1 MPLSRIQVID
11 CAQEYVSLRA
21 PDCEN
26 GLVQVHWKEI
36 EPIAGQG
43 RDAAA
48 SFASQRRGEA
58 RTAES
63 DTRKRQ
69 AARLEEARIGIAKLS
84 DTPSADL
91 PAASRALVTG
101 CIVDAEGGFAL
112 DLLSLSSEEGGLA
125 EALSECLP
133 LLAARCIASELRQV
147 VPLALERLQGCADAA
162 SGNAGLHRQAL
173 SRAES
178 MNGERRE
185 AMKGDR
191 ARATISSKLLDCAA
205 AVCSCYENPQTKG
218 GTLCSLQRGCEEA
231 KKARDAMAT
240 CLAQALKQQ
249 EAAEK
254 EKAAAGKHVRDF
266 SKRLD
271 TMASELL
278 PLAGDAA
285 DEERRAAQE
294 AMQSL
299 KEAATAAAEHLKRM
313 QRLVQAL
320 QASERACSEVLQ
332 GEEQAAQNAE
342 GSSAHAIA
350 LHGARLKVRD
360 AAQLVLDQQGPAE
373 ERFSAIL
380 NQAQVRRPSS
390 HLRRSCVCIV
400 PCLLFG
406 ACCHWVT

>member
-1 MPLSRIQVID
+1 MTDLIVNT
-11 CAQEYVSLRA
+11 EGSL
-21 PDCEN
+21 
-26 GLVQVHWKEI
+26 
-36 EPIAGQG
+36 
-43 RDAAA
+43 
-48 SFASQRRGEA
+48 
-58 RTAES
+58 
-63 DTRKRQ
+63 
-69 AARLEEARIGIAKLS
+69 
-84 DTPSADL
+84 
-91 PAASRALVTG
+91 
-101 CIVDAEGGFAL
+101 AL
-112 DLLSLSSEEGGLA
+112 DLLSLQTEDGGLP
-125 EALSECLP
+125 LSLWQSLP
-133 LLAARCIASELRQV
+133 LSAARCLASELSKV
-147 VPLALERLQGCADAA
+147 VPMALERLQVSKHAA
-162 SGNAGLHRQAL
+162 SQTAALHICAL
-173 SRAES
+173 SITEDTKQNRQEMMAE
-178 MNGERRE
+178 
-185 AMKGDR
+185 DR
-191 ARATISSKLLDCAA
+191 ARVKVAIEILDCAS
-205 AVCSCYENPQTKG
+205 AVVSCYENRESG
-218 GTLCSLQRGCEEA
+218 GGIVQSLQRGQREVQTVSSQIQVFLE
-231 KKARDAMAT
+231 R
-240 CLAQALKQQ
+240 ALKQQ

-254 EKAAAGKHVRDF
+254 EKAAAGEHVRDF